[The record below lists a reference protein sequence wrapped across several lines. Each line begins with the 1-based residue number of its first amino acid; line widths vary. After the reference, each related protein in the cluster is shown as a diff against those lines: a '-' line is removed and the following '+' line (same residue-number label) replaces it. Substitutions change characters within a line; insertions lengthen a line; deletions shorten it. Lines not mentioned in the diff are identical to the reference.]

1 VAEGA
6 PPLFDVR
13 LRWRAGRI
21 ALVVAALV
29 LIAALFRI
37 LERGLGPAWL
47 RFALVL
53 VLGIGLCATAFL
65 ASLRGRGP
73 AEHFAFYAFLVLSLD
88 ALGQHLAPLGWPEW
102 PLLVL
107 LLGAVAVAEGLPLAS
122 GIAALAALLA
132 LADAWWH
139 AAWRAGV
146 AAALGYFALV
156 FAVNR
161 ALLGEKR
168 RLSRATDELA
178 RLKYGIQQLEETDG
192 RRGRAEPSPIRQVS
206 EDARRAR
213 QAEGA
218 AELDAA
224 IRKLLCLAR
233 LATNAHAVLYFE
245 LDRQREVAFIR
256 AADAPDGL
264 VSDATVPLG
273 EDPFAFVLER
283 RAAFYATDFKR
294 LLWSLG
300 WYRGEVKVGSL
311 IAVPVRTGDVVAA
324 VLVADSIETQA
335 FTGSEPEL
343 LAAFADLAADAV
355 LRARML
361 QSRED
366 TTAAFEAAQ
375 DLSRR
380 LATQSQA
387 ANVYRL
393 LLGCARQV
401 ASPEMAAVVISDD
414 RSRYTVKLAEG
425 WGQEFVGRE
434 VALDEKTWA
443 AWVVRSAEEPQLLGS
458 VADENERM
466 PLLVLDEGLGRAES
480 LLAVPL
486 RERSGTVGA
495 LLLAGQRGSFSVVTG
510 HVLQMVANQ
519 AAAVLGTIRLIERH
533 KEVAIRDGLT
543 GLFNRR
549 AFQDLLSRTVARS
562 ERAGG
567 SFGLVL
573 LDIDHFK
580 KLNDTHGH
588 PAGDEALK
596 QVAAVL
602 REHCRAGDEAA
613 RYGGEEF
620 AVVLASGDPA
630 SAMRTAERLRREIQ
644 ETVVRLG
651 GGSIRL
657 TASFGVA
664 LWPRDGRTP
673 EALLAAVDRALYAAK
688 QGGRNRV
695 VEAVAVAAGKSP
707 IDEP

>member
-1 VAEGA
+1 MPEGA

-13 LRWRAGRI
+13 ARWRAGRI
-21 ALVVAALV
+21 ALGVASLV
-29 LIAALFRI
+29 LVAALFRP
-37 LERGLGPAWL
+37 LERGLGPGWL
-47 RFALVL
+47 RLALVL

-65 ASLRGRGP
+65 AGLRGRGP
-73 AEHFAFYAFLVLSLD
+73 FEQLAFYSFLALSLD
-88 ALGQHLAPLGWPEW
+88 ALGQTLTPFGWPGW
-102 PLLVL
+102 PLVVL
-107 LLGAVAVAEGLPLAS
+107 LLAGVAVAEGLPLAF

-139 AAWRAGV
+139 ASWRSGGAV
-146 AAALGYFALV
+146 ALGYFALV

-161 ALLGEKR
+161 ALSGEKR
-168 RLSRATDELA
+168 RLGRATDELA
-178 RLKYGIQQLEETDG
+178 RLKYGIGQLENGEG
-192 RRGRAEPSPIRQVS
+192 RRGRQEPSPIRQVS

-224 IRKLLCLAR
+224 IRKLVCLAR

-245 LDRQREVAFIR
+245 LDRLRDVAFIR
-256 AADAPDGL
+256 ASDAPASLIADA
-264 VSDATVPLG
+264 TIPLG

-294 LLWSLG
+294 LLWSLP
-300 WYRGEVKVGSL
+300 WYGGDVKVGSL

-324 VLVADSIETQA
+324 LLVADSIDVQS
-335 FTGSEPEL
+335 FTASEPEV

-387 ANVYRL
+387 SSVYKL

-401 ASPEMAAVVISDD
+401 AAPEMAAVVIADELE
-414 RSRYTVKLAEG
+414 SRYTVKVAEG

-434 VALDEKTWA
+434 VALDERTWA

-458 VADENERM
+458 VADEKERM
-466 PLLVLDEGLGRAES
+466 PLLVLDEGLSRAES

-486 RERSGTVGA
+486 RERSRTVGA
-495 LLLAGQRGSFSVVTG
+495 LILSGKRGSFSVVTG
-510 HVLQMVANQ
+510 HVLQMIANQ

-533 KEVAIRDGLT
+533 RELAVRDGLT

-549 AFQDLLSRTVARS
+549 AFQDLLNSTVARS
-562 ERAGG
+562 DRGG
-567 SFGLVL
+567 GCFGLVL

-602 REHCRAGDEAA
+602 SRHSRAGDEAA

-620 AVVLASGDPA
+620 AVVLASGEPGN
-630 SAMRTAERLRREIQ
+630 AMQTAERLRREIQ
-644 ETVVRLG
+644 ETVVRLA

-664 LWPRDGRTP
+664 VWPRDGKTP

-695 VEAVAVAAGKSP
+695 VAAAPDG
-707 IDEP
+707 

>member
-1 VAEGA
+1 MAEGA
-6 PPLFDVR
+6 PPFFDVR
-13 LRWRAGRI
+13 ARWRAGRI
-21 ALVVAALV
+21 ALAVAALV
-29 LIAALFRI
+29 LLAAVFRP

-47 RFALVL
+47 RLALVL

-65 ASLRGRGP
+65 SSLRGRGP
-73 AEHFAFYAFLVLSLD
+73 FEQLAFYAFLTLSLD
-88 ALGQHLAPLGWPEW
+88 ALGQHLAPLGWPGW
-102 PLLVL
+102 PLIVL
-107 LLGAVAVAEGLPLAS
+107 LLAAVGVAEGLPIAL
-122 GIAALAALLA
+122 GVAALASVLA

-139 AAWRAGV
+139 AAWRTGT
-146 AAALGYFALV
+146 AAALGYLALV
-156 FAVNR
+156 VAVNR
-161 ALLGEKR
+161 ALLGERR
-168 RLSRATDELA
+168 RLGRATDELA
-178 RLKYGIQQLEETDG
+178 RLKYGIGQLEDGEG
-192 RRGRAEPSPIRQVS
+192 RRGRVEPSPIRQVS

-224 IRKLLCLAR
+224 IRKLVGLAR
-233 LATNAHAVLYFE
+233 TATSAHAVLYFE

-256 AADAPDGL
+256 AADAPESL
-264 VSDATVPLG
+264 VADATVPLG

-283 RAAFYATDFKR
+283 RTAFYATDFKR
-294 LLWSLG
+294 LLWSLR
-300 WYRGEVKVGSL
+300 WYRGEVRIGSL
-311 IAVPVRTGDVVAA
+311 VAVPVRTGDVVVA
-324 VLVADSIETQA
+324 VLVADRIEIQA
-335 FTGSEPEL
+335 FTGREPDL
-343 LAAFADLAADAV
+343 LMSFADLAADAV

-387 ANVYRL
+387 ASVYKL

-401 ASPEMAAVVISDD
+401 ASPEMAAVVISEDQ
-414 RSRYTVKLAEG
+414 SRYTVKLAEG

-434 VALDEKTWA
+434 VALDERTWA

-458 VADENERM
+458 VADERERM
-466 PLLVLDEGLGRAES
+466 PLLVLDEGLARAES

-495 LLLAGQRGSFSVVTG
+495 LLLAGKRGSFSVVTG

-519 AAAVLGTIRLIERH
+519 AAAVLGTIRLIEHHR
-533 KEVAIRDGLT
+533 EVAVRDGLT

-562 ERAGG
+562 ERGSG

-596 QVAAVL
+596 QVATVL
-602 REHCRAGDEAA
+602 REHSRAGDEAA

-620 AVVLASGDPA
+620 AVVLASGEPA
-630 SAMRTAERLRREIQ
+630 SAMQTAERLRREIQ
-644 ETVVRLG
+644 NAVVRLG

-664 LWPRDGRTP
+664 VWPRDGRTA

-695 VEAVAVAAGKSP
+695 VEAGSGS
-707 IDEP
+707 

>member
-1 VAEGA
+1 MAEGA
-6 PPLFDVR
+6 PPFFDVR
-13 LRWRAGRI
+13 ARWRAGRI
-21 ALVVAALV
+21 ALIVAGLVGAVAL
-29 LIAALFRI
+29 LRP
-37 LERGLGPAWL
+37 LERGLGPGWL
-47 RFALVL
+47 RLAIVL
-53 VLGIGLCATAFL
+53 VLGIGLSATAFL

-73 AEHFAFYAFLVLSLD
+73 LEQVSFYAFLFLSLD
-88 ALGQHLAPLGWPEW
+88 ALAQTLAPYGLPGWP
-102 PLLVL
+102 LVTL
-107 LLGAVAVAEGLPLAS
+107 LLAGVAIAERLPLAAAL
-122 GIAALAALLA
+122 GALAAAMA
-132 LADAWWH
+132 LADAGWRG
-139 AAWRAGV
+139 AWRGG
-146 AAALGYFALV
+146 AAAACGYLILV

-178 RLKYGIQQLEETDG
+178 RLKYGIGQLEEDEG
-192 RRGRAEPSPIRQVS
+192 RRGRGGAGALRQVS

-213 QAEGA
+213 QADGA
-218 AELDAA
+218 AELDGA
-224 IRKLLCLAR
+224 IRKLVCLAR
-233 LATNAHAVLYFE
+233 LATSAHAVLYFE
-245 LDRQREVAFIR
+245 LDRQRDVAFIR
-256 AADAPDGL
+256 AADAPDSL
-264 VSDATVPLG
+264 VLDATPPLG

-283 RAAFYATDFKR
+283 RATFYATDFKR
-294 LLWSLG
+294 LLWSLP
-300 WYRGEVKVGSL
+300 WYRSQVKIGSL
-311 IAVPVRTGDVVAA
+311 IAVPVRAGDVVVA
-324 VLVADSIETQA
+324 VIVADGVETQA
-335 FTGSEPEL
+335 FTGHEPDV

-366 TTAAFEAAQ
+366 ATAAFEAAQ

-380 LATQSQA
+380 LASQSQA

-393 LLGCARQV
+393 LLGCAQQV
-401 ASPEMAAVVISDD
+401 AAPEMAAVVIADELP
-414 RSRYTVKLAEG
+414 SRYAVKLAEG
-425 WGQEFVGRE
+425 WAQEYVGRE
-434 VALDEKTWA
+434 VALDERTWA

-458 VADENERM
+458 VADDKERM
-466 PLLVLDEGLGRAES
+466 PLLVLDEGPGRAES

-486 RERSGTVGA
+486 RERSRNVGA
-495 LLLAGQRGSFSVVTG
+495 LLLAGKRGSFSVVTG
-510 HVLQMVANQ
+510 HVLQMIANQ

-533 KEVAIRDGLT
+533 KEVAVRDGLT
-543 GLFNRR
+543 GLYNRR
-549 AFQDLLSRTVARS
+549 AFQDLLNRTVARQG
-562 ERAGG
+562 RQGG

-602 REHCRAGDEAA
+602 REHSRAGDEAA

-620 AVVLASGDPA
+620 AVVLASGEPGA
-630 SAMRTAERLRREIQ
+630 AMQTAERLRKEVQ
-644 ETVVRLG
+644 AAVVRFA

-664 LWPRDGRTP
+664 VWPRDGETP

-695 VEAVAVAAGKSP
+695 VEAAPTDAPSR
-707 IDEP
+707 